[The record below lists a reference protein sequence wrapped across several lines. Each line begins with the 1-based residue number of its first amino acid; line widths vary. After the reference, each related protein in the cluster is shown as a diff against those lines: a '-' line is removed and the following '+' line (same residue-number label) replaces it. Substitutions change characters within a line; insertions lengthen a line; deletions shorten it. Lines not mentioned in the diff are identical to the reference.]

1 MPKPSAFA
9 SEFPSPHLASPSAN
23 VLDASEVLARV
34 FGYESFRGDQQAIV
48 QHVIQGGDALV
59 LMPTGGGKSLC
70 YQVPALVRPGT
81 GIVISPLIAL
91 MQDQVDA
98 LTELGVRAAFL
109 NSTQD
114 WQDTKDVEQAFVN
127 GELDLLYVAPERLLT
142 ERCTQLLAR
151 GKIALFAIDEAHCV
165 SQWGHDFRPEY
176 LGLSMLHERWPEV
189 PRIALTATATDVTRR
204 EIASRLS
211 LDDARHFVASFDRPN
226 IRYNIVEK
234 QDVRK
239 QLLQLLRQ
247 EHPGDAGIIYCL
259 SRNKVEETAAFLCAN
274 GIEALPYHAGLG
286 AQVRA
291 YNQSRFLREDGI
303 VMVATIAFGMGID
316 KPDVRFVAHI
326 DMPKSVEG
334 YYQETGR
341 AGRDG
346 LPATAWL
353 AYGLQDVVQQRRMI
367 DESAGDEAFRR
378 RLGAQ
383 LDAMLAMCEAIAC
396 RRQRLLQYFGQR
408 IEPCGNCD
416 NCLQPPEAWD
426 GTVAAQ
432 KMLSAIYRL
441 MKERGQRYG
450 AGHLIDILR
459 GKSTPRVLENEHH
472 TLTVFGVG
480 LDLTDQAWRSVLRQL
495 LAHGL
500 LVVDQEGYGT
510 LALTEESRAVLKG
523 QRTLM
528 LRREAERTARST
540 TPKSKAALPDLPSG
554 AQRIFEALRQW
565 RSEIARS
572 HGVPAYVIFNDA
584 TLREIALKRP
594 DHLEALAHINGVGVR
609 KLESYGESILTC
621 IADISDR

>member
-1 MPKPSAFA
+1 MSDSRAA
-9 SEFPSPHLASPSAN
+9 
-23 VLDASEVLARV
+23 EVLARV

-48 QHVIQGGDALV
+48 DHVIEGGDALV

-70 YQVPALVRPGT
+70 YQVPSLVRSGT

-114 WQDTKDVEQAFVN
+114 WQDTRDVEQAFVA
-127 GELDLLYVAPERLLT
+127 GKLDLLYVAPERLLT
-142 ERCTQLLAR
+142 ERCQQLLAR

-176 LGLSMLHERWPEV
+176 LGLSMLHECWPDV

-204 EIASRLS
+204 EIAERLA
-211 LDDARHFVASFDRPN
+211 LNEARHYVASFDRPN
-226 IRYNIVEK
+226 IRYHIVEK
-234 QDVRK
+234 QDVRR

-247 EHPGDAGIIYCL
+247 EHAGDAGIVYCL
-259 SRNKVEETAAFLCAN
+259 SRNKVDDTAEFLCAQ
-274 GIEALPYHAGLG
+274 GIDALPYHAGLG
-286 AQVRA
+286 TAVRA
-291 YNQSRFLREDGI
+291 QNQSRFLREDGV

-326 DMPKSVEG
+326 DLPKSVEG

-367 DESAGDEAFRR
+367 DESAGDDAFRR
-378 RLGAQ
+378 RLGGA
-383 LDAMLAMCEAIAC
+383 LDAMLGLCETVSC
-396 RRQRLLQYFGQR
+396 RRQRLLQYFGQS
-408 IEPCGNCD
+408 ITPCGNCD
-416 NCLQPPEAWD
+416 NCLNPPESWD

-459 GKSTPRVLENEHH
+459 GKQTPRVIEHGH
-472 TLTVFGVG
+472 ATLSVYGIG
-480 LDLTDQAWRSVLRQL
+480 QDLSEQAWRSVLRQL
-495 LAHGL
+495 LAQSL
-500 LVVDQEGYGT
+500 LMVDQEGYGT
-510 LALTEESRAVLKG
+510 LALTNESRAVLKG
-523 QRTLM
+523 ERTLM
-528 LRREAERTARST
+528 LRREVDRPVRNTA
-540 TPKSKAALPDLPSG
+540 PKGKSLQPDMPRAAQPV
-554 AQRIFEALRQW
+554 FEALRIW
-565 RSEIARS
+565 RAGIARS
-572 HGVPAYVIFNDA
+572 HGVPAYVIFHDA
-584 TLREIALKRP
+584 TLREIAMARP
-594 DHLEALAHINGVGVR
+594 DSLSALAHVNGVGTK
-609 KLESYGESILTC
+609 KLESYGESILEC
-621 IADISDR
+621 IADFEEAV